1 MKQTHLKQGMIVK
14 LPDGRLGKI
23 MGQEPIGEYKV
34 EVDQDGITEYWYEDD
49 LEEAVPSKSTAYY
62 FVRGEW

>member
-1 MKQTHLKQGMIVK
+1 MKKDKFQQGMIVK

-23 MGQEPIGEYKV
+23 MGEEPIGEYKV
-34 EVDQDGITEYWYEDD
+34 EVDPDGTTEYWYDDD

-62 FVRGEW
+62 FERREW